1 MMLEGA
7 GFEVIN
13 LDVDQGMEELIEQVK
28 EHKPDIL
35 GLSALLTTAMP
46 EMQRVIE
53 SLEASG
59 LRRQVKVMVGGAPV
73 SAAFA
78 RKIGADG
85 YGRDAGEAVQVA
97 KSFM

>member
-1 MMLEGA
+1 MLEGA

-13 LDVDQGMEELIEQVK
+13 LGVDQSMEALIEKVK
-28 EHKPDIL
+28 ERKPDIP

-85 YGRDAGEAVQVA
+85 YWRDAGEAVQVA

>member
-73 SAAFA
+73 SAALA

-97 KSFM
+97 KSFI